1 MSEKSKPEKPILKR
15 KNIFEKRNDDINY
28 AIITESNKW
37 LVSAHKCMF
46 CCRCEKRRCKVNC
59 HKMVEEIQHAKNY
72 CKLEI
77 DSCERCTR
85 FAGFVAY
92 HTKYLCEEG
101 KNCQVTW
108 CQRVREIQKRY
119 NNRFK
124 PKRMKM
130 IFEFPEASE
139 AVELKDSQEIKDETT
154 DVKTENSNDDLV
166 KQEPIDDIDFNHQ
179 VPLLDGEV
187 KTEPSEE
194 AEGAVKRQR
203 DDCLN
208 NCHNRTN
215 LPTCIRKTEG
225 KRE

>member
-1 MSEKSKPEKPILKR
+1 LPSYQTLK
-15 KNIFEKRNDDINY
+15 F
-28 AIITESNKW
+28 
-37 LVSAHKCMF
+37 L
-46 CCRCEKRRCKVNC
+46 
-59 HKMVEEIQHAKNY
+59 
-72 CKLEI
+72 KL
-77 DSCERCTR
+77 
-85 FAGFVAY
+85 
-92 HTKYLCEEG
+92 
-101 KNCQVTW
+101 
-108 CQRVREIQKRY
+108 
-119 NNRFK
+119 FK
-124 PKRMKM
+124 
-130 IFEFPEASE
+130 
-139 AVELKDSQEIKDETT
+139 